1 MNVLGLIGS
10 PREHGNT
17 ATLVNAILESAAE
30 NGAETKVYH
39 LSKMDLK
46 PCKGCMSCRSEGK
59 CIIEDDMQE
68 LYKELLSAD
77 ALVIGSPIYMW
88 EVTTYTKTFIDRLIA
103 LTCWQPC
110 AKPDFTSPLKGTT
123 KIVLAYTY
131 GNPSPNNFNQYF
143 KYMEGLFSYL
153 GFDVRGSIWASGT
166 VNPDDISHQFEVLE
180 NAKEIGKKL

>member
-1 MNVLGLIGS
+1 MKVLGLIGS
-10 PREHGNT
+10 PRVDGNT
-17 ATLVNAILESAAE
+17 TKLVNAILEGAAE
-30 NGAETKVYH
+30 NGAETKVYN
-39 LSKMDLK
+39 LSVLDIN
-46 PCKGCMSCRSEGK
+46 PCKGCMTCKIDGK
-59 CIIEDDMQE
+59 CVVDDDMQE

-88 EVTTYTKTFIDRLIA
+88 EITTQTKAFIDRLIA

-110 AKPDFTSPLKGTT
+110 AKPEFTPLLKGTT

-131 GNPSPNNFNQYF
+131 GNSNPNNFNHYF

-153 GFDVRGSIWASGT
+153 GFDVEESIWASGT